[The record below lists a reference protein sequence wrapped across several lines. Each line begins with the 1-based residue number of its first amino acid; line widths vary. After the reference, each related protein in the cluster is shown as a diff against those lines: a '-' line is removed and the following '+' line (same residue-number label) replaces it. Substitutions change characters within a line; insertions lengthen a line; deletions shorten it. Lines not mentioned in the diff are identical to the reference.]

1 MFLWSLF
8 AILIIIFDQLTKIL
22 VVQNIT
28 LNSGDVLVIPEM
40 FSFVHVHNPG
50 AAFSILQGKIEL
62 LSCISLAFCVGVI
75 WYMLIRKPQNKV
87 LRISTMLLFAGAI
100 GNVLENLQCSSDL
113 RGTTVEVD
121 PGEIDFGSA
130 FCSGEKNRAF
140 YSIITAEELNTLYE
154 N

>member
-100 GNVLENLQCSSDL
+100 GNVIDRIFRGYVVDFIKVLFINFPVFNLADIAITCGAAL
-113 RGTTVEVD
+113 L
-121 PGEIDFGSA
+121 
-130 FCSGEKNRAF
+130 
-140 YSIITAEELNTLYE
+140 IIYILFLDNKKE
-154 N
+154 

>member
-50 AAFSILQGKIEL
+50 AAFGILQGKIEL

-100 GNVLENLQCSSDL
+100 GNVIDRIFRGYVVDFIKVLFINFPVFNLADIAITCGAAL
-113 RGTTVEVD
+113 L
-121 PGEIDFGSA
+121 
-130 FCSGEKNRAF
+130 
-140 YSIITAEELNTLYE
+140 IIYILFLDNKKE
-154 N
+154 

>member
-87 LRISTMLLFAGAI
+87 LRISTMLLLAGAI
-100 GNVLENLQCSSDL
+100 GNVIDRIFRGYVVDFIKVLFINFPVFNLADIAITCGAAL
-113 RGTTVEVD
+113 L
-121 PGEIDFGSA
+121 
-130 FCSGEKNRAF
+130 
-140 YSIITAEELNTLYE
+140 IIYILFLDNKKE
-154 N
+154 